1 MEMTVNDNAAAAVP
15 AERPRD
21 RFRWLIMVEL
31 GSLDVFERVNV
42 GLPEYSARKKAI
54 FLELQTF
61 LDRFEALPE
70 SLRKQITREMS
81 RK

>member
-1 MEMTVNDNAAAAVP
+1 MTDAPIQDALP
-15 AERPRD
+15 AERERPRD

-54 FLELQTF
+54 FLEMQTF
-61 LDRFEALPE
+61 FDRFEALPE
-70 SLRKQITREMS
+70 DLQNKIKREMS